1 MFADL
6 LPPPT
11 LAFDWYTLGF
21 PSGLIAFLAVGASI
35 LTMAVVLARKRV
47 RAGWIV
53 LLCAVLFV
61 AADLVT
67 YFVGIN
73 LPRPP
78 RPRSGEFRI
87 ETSTKDTKDT
97 KDGTRNRVD

>member
-21 PSGLIAFLAVGASI
+21 PSGLIAFLAVCASI
-35 LTMAVVLARKRV
+35 VTMAVVLARRRV
-47 RAGWIV
+47 HVGWIL

-67 YFVGIN
+67 YYVGIN

-78 RPRSGEFRI
+78 RPRTGEFRL
-87 ETSTKDTKDT
+87 EKSTKEDAK
-97 KDGTRNRVD
+97 N